1 MTDSPETEQ
10 DSLFE
15 SEAEDLTS
23 DQSDALDVSV
33 AERRLV
39 TQPYDLSL
47 ATLAED
53 IKQGQLL
60 LSIQYQRKYV
70 WDRSKASRLIE
81 SFLLNIPVP
90 VCYFAENP
98 DGTYEVIDGL
108 QRIQTVNDFLA
119 DEFSLRGISVLK
131 EHEGQCFSDLPPR
144 EQRRLTSRTVR
155 CIVITDDSHPDIK
168 FDVFERLNT
177 GSAML
182 GAQELRNCIYRGG
195 FNFFLKELAAD
206 YSFKEILGGIKNN
219 RMDHEEL
226 ALRFF
231 ALHEE
236 LSTYRPPL
244 RQFLNSYMRKYRAD
258 TPSDEHMAVFT
269 DTCRAV
275 FEIFGAD
282 AFRVLRDGKLGAF
295 NKALYDSIVIPLSFA
310 DRDAAVAKAEEVRA
324 LREELLRN
332 EGFQTA
338 IGRATADR
346 TRMHGRIR
354 MFAEGLN
361 RLEVSCV
368 LPPLPEL

>member
-1 MTDSPETEQ
+1 MTDSTEQ
-10 DSLFE
+10 DPLFE
-15 SEAEDLTS
+15 QEGEDLTS
-23 DQSDALDVSV
+23 EQSDALNVSV

-47 ATLAED
+47 ATLADD
-53 IKQGQLL
+53 IERQQLL
-60 LSIQYQRKYV
+60 LSIEYQRKYV

-108 QRIQTVNDFLA
+108 QRIQTVNDFLTDKFA
-119 DEFSLRGISVLK
+119 LRGISVLK
-131 EHEGQCFSDLPPR
+131 EYEGQCFSDLPPR
-144 EQRRLTSRTVR
+144 EQRRLTSRTIR

-182 GAQELRNCIYRGG
+182 GAQELRNCIYRGE
-195 FNFFLKELAAD
+195 FNSFLKDLAAD
-206 YSFKEILGGIKNN
+206 PQFKTILGGIKNN
-219 RMDHEEL
+219 RMDYEEL

-236 LSTYRPPL
+236 LSAYRPPL
-244 RQFLNSYMRKYRAD
+244 RQFLNSYMRRYREQ
-258 TPSDEHMAVFT
+258 TPSDEHVEVLT
-269 DTCRAV
+269 DTCSAI
-275 FEIFGAD
+275 FEIFGSD
-282 AFRVLRDGKLGAF
+282 AFRVMRDGKLGAF
-295 NKALYDSIVIPLSFA
+295 NKALFDSIAIPLAFA
-310 DRDAAVAKAEEVRA
+310 DRDVAVVKAEEVRA
-324 LREELLRN
+324 LRETLLQN
-332 EGFQTA
+332 EEFQTA

-354 MFAEGLN
+354 MFADGLN
-361 RLEVSCV
+361 RLGIPCT